1 MNNKKKKGYSLIG
14 KIGSSKLQISSSS
27 LDALAMLMGFFLHAN
42 FFFDFNLHVELCD
55 TTGFLKGFS
64 LEKVKGIL

>member
-1 MNNKKKKGYSLIG
+1 
-14 KIGSSKLQISSSS
+14 
-27 LDALAMLMGFFLHAN
+27 MLMGFFLHAN